1 MHKLYDRMKKSLV
14 RLLVT
19 LCLFAISGNHVS
31 GQGTLDTSTN
41 YEQQYIAVMENQPD
55 LMEAAQFLFRK
66 HPAVSNIVVWDGNQ
80 GRFFL
85 YDTNNQAVSNHVI
98 DNLNEKGLRIQ
109 VVGHGQVDRSSG
121 SPKIKMSGLTG
132 TELSNAITTLLDVP
146 SDTTKTMTVKKI
158 SLAGCKLA
166 PDPKK
171 RARPENRARETFLRE
186 LCEQFHSNR
195 VRTSVNARS
204 ELIGIS
210 PSGQKM
216 VGKQGTENV
225 EWISKEG
232 FKPGYKYR
240 AYVQPDGTFVLA
252 NKAENPKYTNDPNLK
267 NDQDMETG
275 ILSELVHQKGSLLHM
290 LDPSKTVLKSQ
301 WLKAD
306 VAYKLLDEVSKK
318 LYVDI
323 DSTTPVPVDK
333 VIVRHYNDET
343 LDHTYWTR
351 DVQQITGSADD
362 FMAELKRR
370 AEAYQRDDSNPPQKG
385 SDKLYYRYGD
395 WIFGMRKDTFYINL
409 EGVVA
414 SEHVP
419 NGYESQDTKHDRSAL
434 KRALERDG
442 YRLENEQ
449 VAMETVPE
457 AYPNMRPGL
466 SNSFM
471 QRAKSWINGQRAGL
485 DLPTDRVEQIKQ
497 CYDGQMAIAMF
508 FSESIRN
515 FRTHVTNVMGLDL
528 AENKFVSLDEFYA
541 KHPMARTGTWQE
553 TTPAVS
559 GGYRK
564 KVGVEPDG
572 LRSDLDGKP
581 LPNPPRERLVESTGT
596 WMGRVKTSCDENGN
610 FIPDGTYEMMGSFY
624 KQGWPDASIVEI
636 DHGGVFYEQMFDNLY
651 RRMNLQGRN
660 GEYSRWHTKLES
672 DFPTEDVETVATT
685 NGVEFDREFD
695 DIIAPTKFSSYLAI
709 DQDFV
714 NNKIDAELQEIK
726 DQFPDKEVEIDLGSI
741 EVKDNEVSFDV
752 VYDKSA
758 YPPSEG
764 RVQKKV
770 SIEEEELLS
779 KNKLDEF
786 HERCKTLNEGGAL
799 QEVNKGLSIYGTVM
813 GLKGSIQALQRGDIP
828 NGMVALSQ
836 SLHGIGELTGIN
848 RKVYSAG
855 KKLLGNVLDKGVKS
869 LENTVLEG
877 LSSEVKSGISQ
888 FGELIEDVP
897 IVGTAFGI
905 YNIMQDFQQGT
916 TLGYIDAGL
925 DTAITGLSFLGP
937 EADIVTVP
945 LTIIRMSIDEL
956 FGNIHINKSL
966 PLDAQ
971 IRQFFEQFGQGIL
984 NWFETFSPIVNIINT
999 VIECKKLDAEY
1010 DKEQDFLHELE
1021 DYHNYYDIVNDGS
1034 TIDFTDGIDAQF
1046 GGSIVFHLEENGNA
1060 QFSYVAD
1067 IIDGVPQRETRHITM
1082 DPSVKDIVLGMGET
1096 LKITTK
1102 EENVKLFGIITVD
1115 SHRIINDTIP
1125 DKKSLHGTY
1134 HGNYQDNYF
1143 YCVQDQPPDLPYN
1156 LTEYHYEVY
1165 GHAGDD
1171 KFMLGPQHTYVEGGA
1186 GSDTIYIHA
1195 RGSLVTIN
1203 NYAKDGATDYG
1214 ALYAKYDELD
1224 FLRDDLDMVIHIRS
1238 ESAFALLSRHSAF
1251 TSAFREMF
1259 GVADMTRDIEGVTHI
1274 VRIQNW
1280 FKDVTYQHM
1289 HFSTTDGVSFRMTVD
1304 KQGHP
1309 QTAILSLDLSS
1320 KQEGQTVEDL
1330 PFCSAVVGSDY
1341 VDTITGNKLNNHIEG
1356 GKGNDIIKGL
1366 DGVDMYVIREG
1377 DGIDTLDNYATDN
1390 ETDML
1395 FLLTSHSSLSA
1406 STSGDDLVIDSSSGN
1421 TGVKIKKW
1429 FSGDPHYLHL
1439 GLVDKDGVVLQI
1451 PSSRSDLQLKVLY
1464 LDTSLTSN
1472 VNPDLT
1478 DKDLQDV
1485 TDVNLAEYWHTV
1497 IGNSQDNTIYA
1508 QQGSNSINGNFGSN
1522 TYVLGEEGVHTNVHM
1537 SEDQQLIMIN
1547 VKGEITAEFGND
1559 VQLTKDMTKEKF
1571 ATLHAKHSMTAKI
1584 FNITQI
1590 RSYGVVLRLDLDPS
1604 YRASVVPIMVDF
1616 SSGDMWWPLSSVHD
1630 NEIYDIDMTLTD
1642 APRLIGPPI
1651 FVKIRCHDNGLYID
1665 PGEKG
1670 SFILTGYGTNTFVYK
1685 SNYGTNNVIR
1695 IIDYSSKVNTL
1706 LFLVPYN
1713 DISLTTDDSDSTLY
1727 KIIISSE
1734 TADLRVEFQVLKQY
1748 LVINLL
1754 VLSSDGITA
1763 ELRGSSYDPE
1773 GYYLA
1778 PTQIN
1783 RAKDEGQTLN
1793 LTAVEEWETV
1803 VGVYGSTAHSNHLTG
1818 NDNNNTLV
1826 GGDLDDTLMGM
1837 EGDDILK
1844 GGGGDDHM
1852 YGGYGDDMLLA
1863 GKGNDYLY
1871 GDNDSDVFIVPI
1883 SGNHHV
1889 DGGNGS
1895 DTVVCVTQAG
1905 CTASLT
1911 DKLMYASDKPGGH
1924 RVTLNDIEN
1933 IEGTPHGDSL
1943 EGDDSDN
1950 TLNGL
1955 AGDDLLN
1962 PMIGADSL
1970 TGGEGSDTY
1979 YLVAGESGFSSIN
1992 NFAEDRK
1999 RDVIT
2004 VVIQNQTMNS
2014 EMCVKERWKDLFMR
2028 KRVSDNLIIRW
2039 LSIDNPVYFDN
2050 FYMPRISLHNWFKG
2064 QDYQHLCLEFCGL
2077 NLCNGDLTPEG

>member
-1 MHKLYDRMKKSLV
+1 MKKSLV

-19 LCLFAISGNHVS
+19 LCLFAISDNHVS

-216 VGKQGTENV
+216 VGKQGTEKV

-240 AYVQPDGTFVLA
+240 AYVQPDGTFVLT
-252 NKAENPKYTNDPNLK
+252 NKVENPKYTNDPNLK
-267 NDQDMETG
+267 NDQDMEAG
-275 ILSELVHQKGSLLHM
+275 ILSELVHQQGPLLHM
-290 LDPSKTVLKSQ
+290 LDPSKTVLESQ
-301 WLKAD
+301 WLKSD

-323 DSTTPVPVDK
+323 DSTTPAPVDK
-333 VIVRHYNDET
+333 VIVRHYDDVT

-370 AEAYQRDDSNPPQKG
+370 AVAYQNDDRNPPNKA

-395 WIFGMRKDTFYINL
+395 WIFGMRKDSFYINL

-419 NGYESQDTKHDRSAL
+419 NGFESQDTAHRRDLLQGAL
-434 KRALERDG
+434 DKDG
-442 YRLENEQ
+442 YTLQNEN

-457 AYPNMRPGL
+457 AYPNMRPRL

-485 DLPTDRVEQIKQ
+485 DLPTDRVEQINQ

-541 KHPMARTGTWQE
+541 KHPMARAGTWQE
-553 TTPAVS
+553 TTPAAS

-572 LRSDLDGKP
+572 LRSDLDGNP

-610 FIPDGTYEMMGSFY
+610 FVPDGTYEMMGSFY
-624 KQGWPDASIVEI
+624 KQGWPDASIEEI
-636 DHGGVFYEQMFDNLY
+636 EHGGVFYEQMFNNLY
-651 RRMNLQGRN
+651 RRMNLQGHN

-685 NGVEFDREFD
+685 NGVEFDHEFD

-714 NNKIDAELQEIK
+714 NNKIDVELQEIK

-877 LSSEVKSGISQ
+877 LSSEVRSGISQ

-905 YNIMQDFQQGT
+905 YNIAQDFQQGT

-925 DTAITGLSFLGP
+925 DIAITGLSFLGP

-1046 GGSIVFHLEENGNA
+1046 GGSIVFELEENGNA

-1238 ESAFALLSRHSAF
+1238 ASAFALHFRHSAF

-1259 GVADMTRDIEGVTHI
+1259 GVADMPRDIEGVTHI

-1320 KQEGQTVEDL
+1320 KEEGQTVEDL

-1559 VQLTKDMTKEKF
+1559 VQLTKKMTKEKF

-1642 APRLIGPPI
+1642 APRLIGPPV

-1734 TADLRVEFQVLKQY
+1734 TADLRVEVQVLKQY
-1748 LVINLL
+1748 LLINLL

-1763 ELRGSSYDPE
+1763 ELRGSSNDPE